1 MTISQQHCSVWD
13 LSCLATSDNL
23 TTSDSLISSSGILIL
38 NWCYVAPLHDNFT
51 AALQL
56 LGLQLP
62 GDN

>member
-13 LSCLATSDNL
+13 LSCLATSD
-23 TTSDSLISSSGILIL
+23 SLISSSGILVL